1 MHEQLI
7 GGGARSDFYDEW
19 GMDEHAVAQQ
29 YGINNNGGG
38 GASHG
43 ADDDEYQKI
52 IEESIRAHGTRNVE
66 DEQLKR
72 ILEESKRLY

>member
-7 GGGARSDFYDEW
+7 GGARQDFYDEW

-29 YGINNNGGG
+29 YGVHNT
-38 GASHG
+38 GATHNDV
-43 ADDDEYQKI
+43 DDDYQKI
-52 IEESIRAHGTRNVE
+52 IEESIRAHGARNLE
-66 DEQLKR
+66 DEQLMK

>member
-19 GMDEHAVAQQ
+19 GMDEHAVAYQ

-38 GASHG
+38 GATHD
-43 ADDDEYQKI
+43 ADDDYQKI
-52 IEESIRAHGTRNVE
+52 IEESIRANGARNLE